1 MPQQTLSIA
10 ARTLQIDETTLLEFG
25 RKSWIKTTEKGGIT
39 FVDGHGRY
47 KARYILH
54 LRNRMHLTDQQISA
68 VLSVQEPP
76 YSVEEVDGI
85 LARDAIALPTSL

>member
-1 MPQQTLSIA
+1 MPQQALSIA

-25 RKSWIKTTEKGGIT
+25 QKSWIKMTEKGGLT
-39 FVDGHGRY
+39 YVDGHGRY

-54 LRNRMHLTDQQISA
+54 LRNRKHLTDKQINA

-85 LARDAIALPTSL
+85 LARDVV

>member
-1 MPQQTLSIA
+1 VPQQALSIA
-10 ARTLQIDETTLLEFG
+10 ARALKIEETTLLEFG
-25 RKSWIKTTEKGGIT
+25 RKSWIKTTEKGGLTYI
-39 FVDGHGRY
+39 DGHGRY

-54 LRNRMHLTDQQISA
+54 LRNRLHLTDEQIGA

-85 LARDAIALPTSL
+85 LARVAV

>member
-1 MPQQTLSIA
+1 VPQQALSIA
-10 ARTLQIDETTLLEFG
+10 ARALKIEETTLLEFG
-25 RKSWIKTTEKGGIT
+25 RKSWIKTTEKGGLTYI
-39 FVDGHGRY
+39 DGHGRY

-54 LRNRMHLTDQQISA
+54 LRNRLHLTDEQIGA

-85 LARDAIALPTSL
+85 LAREVV

>member
-10 ARTLQIDETTLLEFG
+10 ARTLKIDEKTLLEFG
-25 RKSWIKTTEKGGIT
+25 RKSWIKMTEKGGVM

-54 LRNRMHLTDQQISA
+54 LRNLKHLTDKQISA

-85 LARDAIALPTSL
+85 LARDAV

>member
-1 MPQQTLSIA
+1 MPQQALSIA
-10 ARTLQIDETTLLEFG
+10 ARALKIEETTLLEFG
-25 RKSWIKTTEKGGIT
+25 RKSWIKTTEKGGLTYI
-39 FVDGHGRY
+39 DGHGRY

-54 LRNRMHLTDQQISA
+54 LRNRLHLTDEQIGA

-85 LARDAIALPTSL
+85 LARVAV

>member
-10 ARTLQIDETTLLEFG
+10 ALTLKIDETTLLEFG
-25 RKSWIKTTEKGGIT
+25 RKSWIKMTEKGGVN

-54 LRNRMHLTDQQISA
+54 LRNRKHLTDNQINA
-68 VLSVQEPP
+68 VLSAQEPP

-85 LARDAIALPTSL
+85 LAREAMALPTSR

>member
-25 RKSWIKTTEKGGIT
+25 RKSWIKTTEMGGIT

-54 LRNRMHLTDQQISA
+54 LRNRKHLTDNQINA
-68 VLSVQEPP
+68 VLSAQEPP

-85 LARDAIALPTSL
+85 LARDTV